1 LIILYNREINKY
13 EGGTLMADF
22 KGIAE
27 ALIEGNAGKVKDL
40 VQAAVDEGVEA
51 KKILDEGLISGMEVV
66 GVRFKNCEIYV
77 PEVLVSA
84 RAMHTGMEILEPIL
98 AKAGVKAK
106 GVFVVGTVK
115 GDLHDIGKN
124 LVAMMLKGAGWKVV
138 DLGVDVAPDK
148 FVQAAIDENA
158 DVIGLSALLTT
169 TMVNMKEV
177 VELAKNKD
185 CKAKIVVGGAPL
197 TQSYADEIGAH
208 GYAPD
213 AATASEIVGS
223 FA

>member
-1 LIILYNREINKY
+1 
-13 EGGTLMADF
+13 MADF

-27 ALIEGNAGKVKDL
+27 SLIAGNANKVKEL
-40 VQAAVDEGVEA
+40 VQAAADEKVSPQ
-51 KKILDEGLISGMEVV
+51 KILDEGLIAGMEVV

-84 RAMHTGMEILEPIL
+84 RAMHAGMEILEPLL
-98 AKAGVKAK
+98 AETGAKAK

-138 DLGVDVAPDK
+138 DLGVDVDAEK
-148 FVQAAIDENA
+148 FVQTAIDESAN
-158 DVIGLSALLTT
+158 VVGLSALLTT
-169 TMVNMKEV
+169 TMVNMKQV
-177 VELAKNKD
+177 IELAKNKD
-185 CKAKIVVGGAPL
+185 CKARIVVGGAPL
-197 TQSYADEIGAH
+197 TQNYANEIGAG

-213 AATASEIVGS
+213 AATAVEVISGLV
-223 FA
+223 

>member
-1 LIILYNREINKY
+1 
-13 EGGTLMADF
+13 M
-22 KGIAE
+22 KG
-27 ALIEGNAGKVKDL
+27 
-40 VQAAVDEGVEA
+40 AVDEGIGPRQ
-51 KKILDEGLISGMEVV
+51 ILDEGLIAGMEVV

-84 RAMHTGMEILEPIL
+84 RAMSAGMDIIEPLL
-98 AKAGVKAK
+98 AAAGVKAR
-106 GVFVVGTVK
+106 GIFIVGTVK

-138 DLGVDVAPDK
+138 DLGVDIDAEK
-148 FVQAAIDENA
+148 FVQSAIDEDA

-169 TMVNMKEV
+169 TMVNMKSV
-177 VELAKNKD
+177 IELAKNKD

-197 TQSYADEIGAH
+197 TQSYADEIGAD

-213 AATASEIVGS
+213 AATASEIVNS
-223 FA
+223 LV

>member
-1 LIILYNREINKY
+1 
-13 EGGTLMADF
+13 MADF
-22 KGIAE
+22 KGMAE
-27 ALIEGNAGKVKDL
+27 ALIEGNAGKVKEL
-40 VQAAVDEGVEA
+40 VQAAVDEGTKPQQV
-51 KKILDEGLISGMEVV
+51 LDEGLISGMEVV

-84 RAMHTGMEILEPIL
+84 RAMHAGMEILEPL
-98 AKAGVKAK
+98 LAAAGAKAR

-138 DLGVDVAPDK
+138 DMGVDVDAEK
-148 FVQAAIDENA
+148 FVQAAIDEEA

-169 TMVNMKEV
+169 TMVNMKSVIEI
-177 VELAKNKD
+177 AKNKD
-185 CKAKIVVGGAPL
+185 CKSKIVVGGAPL
-197 TQSYADEIGAH
+197 TQNYANEIGAD

-213 AATASEIVGS
+213 AATAVEIISSV
-223 FA
+223 AK

>member
-1 LIILYNREINKY
+1 
-13 EGGTLMADF
+13 MADF

-40 VQAAVDEGVEA
+40 VQGAADEGVVPQ
-51 KKILDEGLISGMEVV
+51 KILDEGLIAGMEVV

-84 RAMHTGMEILEPIL
+84 RAMHAGMDILEPL
-98 AKAGVKAK
+98 LAASGAKAR
-106 GVFVVGTVK
+106 GVFIVGTVK

-124 LVAMMLKGAGWKVV
+124 LVAMMLTGTGWKVV
-138 DLGVDVAPDK
+138 DLGVDIDPEK
-148 FVQAAIDENA
+148 FVQTALDEDA

-169 TMVNMKEV
+169 TMVNMKSV
-177 VELAKNKD
+177 IELAKNKD

-197 TQSYADEIGAH
+197 TQSYADEIGAD

-213 AATASEIVGS
+213 AATASEIISSMG
-223 FA
+223 

>member
-1 LIILYNREINKY
+1 
-13 EGGTLMADF
+13 MADF

-27 ALIEGNAGKVKDL
+27 ALIAGNAGKVKEL
-40 VQAAVDEGVEA
+40 VKAAIDEGVQPQ
-51 KKILDEGLISGMEVV
+51 KILDQGLIAGMEVV

-84 RAMHTGMEILEPIL
+84 RAMNAGMELLEPFL
-98 AKAGVKAK
+98 AKSGAK
-106 GVFVVGTVK
+106 PRGIFVIGTVK

-124 LVAMMLKGAGWKVV
+124 LVAMMMKGAGWKVV
-138 DLGVDVAPDK
+138 DLGVDVDAEK
-148 FVQAAIDENA
+148 FVRTALENDA

-169 TMVNMKEV
+169 TMVNMKSV
-177 VELAKNKD
+177 IELAKNKD

-197 TQSYADEIGAH
+197 TQNYANEIGAD

-213 AATASEIVGS
+213 AATAVEVVS
-223 FA
+223 ALTL

>member
-1 LIILYNREINKY
+1 
-13 EGGTLMADF
+13 MADL

-27 ALIEGNAGKVKDL
+27 ALIEGNADKVKEL
-40 VQAAVDEGVEA
+40 VKAAADEGVEA

-84 RAMHTGMEILEPIL
+84 RAMHAGMDILGPL
-98 AKAGVKAK
+98 LVASGVKAR
-106 GVFVVGTVK
+106 GTFVVGTVK

-124 LVAMMLKGAGWKVV
+124 LVAMMLTGAGWKVI
-138 DLGVDVAPDK
+138 DLGVDVDADM
-148 FVQAAIDENA
+148 FVQSALDENA

-169 TMVNMKEV
+169 TMVNMKSV
-177 VELAKNKD
+177 IELAKNKD
-185 CKAKIVVGGAPL
+185 CKAKIVIGGAPL
-197 TQSYADEIGAH
+197 TQNYANEIGAD

-213 AATASEIVGS
+213 AATAAELVGG

>member
-1 LIILYNREINKY
+1 
-13 EGGTLMADF
+13 MADF

-40 VQAAVDEGVEA
+40 VQEAADEGVVPQ
-51 KKILDEGLISGMEVV
+51 KILDEGLIAGMEVV

-84 RAMHTGMEILEPIL
+84 RAMHAGMDILEPL
-98 AKAGVKAK
+98 LAASGAKAR
-106 GVFVVGTVK
+106 GVFIVGTVK

-124 LVAMMLKGAGWKVV
+124 LVAMMLTGTGWKVV
-138 DLGVDVAPDK
+138 DLGVDVDAEK
-148 FVQAAIDENA
+148 FVQTALDEDA

-169 TMVNMKEV
+169 TMVNMKSV
-177 VELAKNKD
+177 IELAKNKD

-197 TQSYADEIGAH
+197 TKSYADEIGAD

-213 AATASEIVGS
+213 AATASEIISNMG
-223 FA
+223 

>member
-1 LIILYNREINKY
+1 
-13 EGGTLMADF
+13 MADF

-40 VQAAVDEGVEA
+40 VQEAADEGVVPQ
-51 KKILDEGLISGMEVV
+51 KILDEGLIAGMEVV

-84 RAMHTGMEILEPIL
+84 RAMHAGMDILEPL
-98 AKAGVKAK
+98 LAASGAKARGI
-106 GVFVVGTVK
+106 FIVGTVK

-124 LVAMMLKGAGWKVV
+124 LVSMMLTGTGWKVV
-138 DLGVDVAPDK
+138 DLGVDVDAEK
-148 FVQAAIDENA
+148 FVQTALDEDA

-169 TMVNMKEV
+169 TMVNMKSV
-177 VELAKNKD
+177 IELAKNKD

-197 TQSYADEIGAH
+197 TKSYADEIGAD

-213 AATASEIVGS
+213 AATASEIISSMG
-223 FA
+223 

>member
-1 LIILYNREINKY
+1 
-13 EGGTLMADF
+13 MADF

-40 VQAAVDEGVEA
+40 VQEAADEGVVPQ
-51 KKILDEGLISGMEVV
+51 KILDEGLIAGMEVV

-84 RAMHTGMEILEPIL
+84 RAMHAGMDILEPL
-98 AKAGVKAK
+98 LAASGAKARGI
-106 GVFVVGTVK
+106 FIVGTVK

-124 LVAMMLKGAGWKVV
+124 LVSMMLTGTGWKVV
-138 DLGVDVAPDK
+138 DLGVDVDAEK
-148 FVQAAIDENA
+148 FVQTALDEDA

-169 TMVNMKEV
+169 TMVNMKSV
-177 VELAKNKD
+177 IELAKNKD

-197 TQSYADEIGAH
+197 TQSYADEIGAD

-213 AATASEIVGS
+213 AATASEIISSMG
-223 FA
+223 

>member
-1 LIILYNREINKY
+1 
-13 EGGTLMADF
+13 MADF

-27 ALIEGNAGKVKDL
+27 ALIAGDAGKVKDL
-40 VQAAVDEGVEA
+40 VKGAVDEGIGPQQV
-51 KKILDEGLISGMEVV
+51 LDEGLIAGMEVV

-84 RAMHTGMEILEPIL
+84 RAMSAGMDIIEPLL
-98 AKAGVKAK
+98 AAAGVKAR
-106 GVFVVGTVK
+106 GVFIVGTVK

-138 DLGVDVAPDK
+138 DLGVDIDAEK
-148 FVQAAIDENA
+148 FVQSAIDEDA

-169 TMVNMKEV
+169 TMVNMKSV
-177 VELAKNKD
+177 IELAKNKD

-197 TQSYADEIGAH
+197 TQSYADEIGAD

-213 AATASEIVGS
+213 AATASEIVNS
-223 FA
+223 LV

>member
-1 LIILYNREINKY
+1 
-13 EGGTLMADF
+13 MADF

-40 VQAAVDEGVEA
+40 VQGAADEGA
-51 KKILDEGLISGMEVV
+51 GPQKILDEGLIAGMEVV

-84 RAMHTGMEILEPIL
+84 RAMHAGMDILEPL
-98 AKAGVKAK
+98 LAASGAKAR
-106 GVFVVGTVK
+106 GVFIVGTVK

-124 LVAMMLKGAGWKVV
+124 LVAMMLTGTGWKVV
-138 DLGVDVAPDK
+138 DLGVDVDAEK
-148 FVQAAIDENA
+148 FVQTALDVDA

-169 TMVNMKEV
+169 TMVNMKSV
-177 VELAKNKD
+177 IELAKNKD

-197 TQSYADEIGAH
+197 TQSYADEIGAD

-213 AATASEIVGS
+213 AATASEIISSMG
-223 FA
+223 

>member
-1 LIILYNREINKY
+1 
-13 EGGTLMADF
+13 MADF
-22 KGIAE
+22 KGMAE
-27 ALIEGNAGKVKDL
+27 ALIAGDREKVKDL
-40 VQAAVDEGVEA
+40 VKGAVDEGIGP
-51 KKILDEGLISGMEVV
+51 KQILDEGLIAGMEVV

-84 RAMHTGMEILEPIL
+84 RAMSAGMGIIEPLL
-98 AKAGVKAK
+98 AKAGVKAR
-106 GVFVVGTVK
+106 GVIVVGTVK

-138 DLGVDVAPDK
+138 DLGVDIDAEK
-148 FVQAAIDENA
+148 YVQAAIDEDA

-169 TMVNMKEV
+169 TMVNMKGV
-177 VELAKNKD
+177 IELAKNKD

-197 TQSYADEIGAH
+197 TQSYADEIGAD

-213 AATASEIVGS
+213 AASATEILGNLM
-223 FA
+223 

>member
-1 LIILYNREINKY
+1 
-13 EGGTLMADF
+13 MADF

-40 VQAAVDEGVEA
+40 VKGAADEGVEPQ
-51 KKILDEGLISGMEVV
+51 KILDEGLIAGMEVV

-84 RAMHTGMEILEPIL
+84 RAMHAGMDILEPL
-98 AKAGVKAK
+98 LAASGAKARGI
-106 GVFVVGTVK
+106 FVVGTVK

-124 LVAMMLKGAGWKVV
+124 LVAMMLTGTGWKVV
-138 DLGVDVAPDK
+138 DLGVDVSAEK
-148 FVQAAIDENA
+148 FVQTALDEDA

-169 TMVNMKEV
+169 TMVNMKSV
-177 VELAKNKD
+177 IELAKNKD

-197 TQSYADEIGAH
+197 TQSYANEIGAD

-213 AATASEIVGS
+213 AATASEIVSSLGK
-223 FA
+223 